1 MVLDI
6 DKNISIILI
15 RKFDDRNRAMK
26 YYEGVQRNISEYIP
40 GFQNYE
46 TYPLTPNNYRKI
58 LELKSVKEY
67 QAFFKANYFK

>member
-1 MVLDI
+1 
-6 DKNISIILI
+6 
-15 RKFDDRNRAMK
+15 MK

-58 LELKSVKEY
+58 LELKSVKNTRLSLK
-67 QAFFKANYFK
+67 QITSNSFDILLTKTGLITTMI